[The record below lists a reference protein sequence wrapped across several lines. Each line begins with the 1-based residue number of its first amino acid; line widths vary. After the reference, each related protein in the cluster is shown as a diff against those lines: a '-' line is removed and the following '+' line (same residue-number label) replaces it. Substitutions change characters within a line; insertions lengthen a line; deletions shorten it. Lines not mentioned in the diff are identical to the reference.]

1 MDQRT
6 DLMWQAI
13 VGFVGFFALLAL
25 LQVHW
30 LLALALVA
38 QVLVVEAVLAILVAL
53 VLSPSTHA
61 QRGAQAVQ
69 DLLGGVVRGSLG
81 AAAFGLV
88 VACTAGHLGG
98 LALLVA
104 TAVCLATVALV
115 GRVDSLRP

>member
-1 MDQRT
+1 M
-6 DLMWQAI
+6 I
-13 VGFVGFFALLAL
+13 ALTAAVETLGSSLAGT
-25 LQVHW
+25 
-30 LLALALVA
+30 LAAA
-38 QVLVVEAVLAILVAL
+38 PLVAL
-53 VLSPSTHA
+53 ALSPSTHA
-61 QRGAQAVQ
+61 QRGARAVQ

-104 TAVCLATVALV
+104 MAVCLATVALV